1 MVDLE
6 NEGQTHFCM
15 TFRIS
20 GCKHHTD
27 MIFVSILTI
36 LRPMMSKMLKLYTYF
51 QSLNL
56 KLKVIPILHMTL
68 LISGSMLAIDSI
80 LVSILTF
87 SKSGISE
94 NLFLIT

>member
-1 MVDLE
+1 
-6 NEGQTHFCM
+6 
-15 TFRIS
+15 
-20 GCKHHTD
+20 

-36 LRPMMSKMLKLYTYF
+36 LRPRMSKMLKLYTYLE
-51 QSLNL
+51 SLTL
-56 KLKVIPILHMTL
+56 KPKVIHILHMTL